1 MPKALVSLAIAASL
15 HSSTTSA
22 EEPSR
27 PPDYMPAIR
36 QELARLDANATCDD
50 ASATCVFTRS
60 AKDGRSFEIALRYS
74 EKTRT
79 VYIFIERYLVL
90 DGSSGPS
97 LELARRLLELNRRLV
112 TAKFEWDRTGGTVR
126 LSMVLNTD
134 SNFDRRALRSQIE
147 GLGTAATELWP
158 ELSTLADGSDEGGKP
173 EKKETNR

>member
-1 MPKALVSLAIAASL
+1 LTLVSLAIAASF
-15 HSSTTSA
+15 HSNAASA
-22 EEPSR
+22 DEPSG

-36 QELARLDANATCDD
+36 QELARLDAKTSCDD
-50 ASATCVFTRS
+50 ASATCVFTRRS
-60 AKDGRSFEIALRYS
+60 GGGPSFEIALRYS

-90 DGSSGPS
+90 NDSDGPS

-126 LSMVLNTD
+126 LSVVLNTD

-147 GLGTAATELWP
+147 GLWTTATELWP
-158 ELSTLADGSDEGGKP
+158 ELSTLAGDSEKRKKP
-173 EKKETNR
+173 EEKETNR